1 VTVCF
6 LIQMH
11 SSRREKRPTPKVCSA
26 EAGVLSSPGQS
37 RLPAS
42 DTQRGAEASACGG
55 QIHHD
60 IIPDPGRRLNFEI
73 CRACQHF
80 LLEPLAR
87 TRQEFSYTL
96 GDDDAPPDGS
106 VCSLYVLCLNSPAT
120 PVRAQGRVRRASE
133 FLHPP
138 PRGSR
143 QPMAARLCWSCYR
156 HFYRPEPAKLTSH
169 YPIAFYWVSKFMRQ
183 SRESVGRSTQMFNYS
198 NTSFFYASHV
208 RSIVIG
214 KRMGQ
219 IGPAGRNRRT
229 DLQ

>member
-106 VCSLYVLCLNSPAT
+106 VCSLYVLCLNSQRRPCAPKGACGGPASSSI
-120 PVRAQGRVRRASE
+120 RRHVDPGSQW
-133 FLHPP
+133 L
-138 PRGSR
+138 RGFVGAATDIFIGQSR
-143 QPMAARLCWSCYR
+143 QS
-156 HFYRPEPAKLTSH
+156 
-169 YPIAFYWVSKFMRQ
+169 
-183 SRESVGRSTQMFNYS
+183 
-198 NTSFFYASHV
+198 
-208 RSIVIG
+208 
-214 KRMGQ
+214 
-219 IGPAGRNRRT
+219 
-229 DLQ
+229 